1 MSRTRRRDW
10 LGRLIRDGQHGHAC
24 PEPNCDTCVIA
35 KTRRQKP
42 LREDITASQAARRIH
57 AVDDI
62 RFLLGEIDRL
72 EAEAEG
78 DADDD

>member
-24 PEPNCDTCVIA
+24 PEPDCDTCAIA

-42 LREDITASQAARRIH
+42 LRED
-57 AVDDI
+57 
-62 RFLLGEIDRL
+62 E
-72 EAEAEG
+72 
-78 DADDD
+78 

>member
-24 PEPNCDTCVIA
+24 PEPDCDTCVIA

-42 LREDITASQAARRIH
+42 LREDITASQAARQ
-57 AVDDI
+57 I
-62 RFLLGEIDRL
+62 RTEGEQISYSPLWGILDQP
-72 EAEAEG
+72 EVQP
-78 DADDD
+78 